1 MSQSCHYLF
10 LWIPNS
16 SYRSLP
22 DLGVASGGILGSA
35 ERAAGSILGSSALG
49 TGRQEIGFGIGSTV
63 PGQEGV

>member
-1 MSQSCHYLF
+1 MSQACHYLC
-10 LWIPNS
+10 LWSANS

-49 TGRQEIGFGIGSTV
+49 IGRQEIGFGIGSTV